1 MMFALHYEY
10 SISAGI
16 CQDFFLRRMT
26 EPKEEARPAAALRS
40 RPLRGGRG
48 VG

>member
-1 MMFALHYEY
+1 M
-10 SISAGI
+10 
-16 CQDFFLRRMT
+16 CQDFFLRRLTGKEYITT
-26 EPKEEARPAAALRS
+26 EREMQGRGATLRP